1 MRPELLAAMVVLGTS
16 LTISA
21 AQTGDDRLYSVL
33 PRDAI
38 PAIDR
43 PAFEPAASNRSLAR
57 REPVIGLVGDR
68 EARAYSTWQLDRHE
82 IVNDVFEGRP
92 VAVTWCPLCG
102 TGIVYGREVDGRV
115 LSFGVSGML
124 YRDALVMYDR
134 ETGTLWSQIDGRAL
148 KGPLEGAK
156 LEAVPAIHAL
166 WEDWRS
172 MYPRSQVLK
181 KSGIRGSAYEQYNRS
196 SELGIFGR
204 RNPDTRLPGK
214 TSVLGIEADGAA
226 MVFPITELRKVGVA
240 QALVGTVPVAV
251 IAAKGLPIVAFDRRV
266 DGRVL
271 SLTLSPEDPSALR
284 DAETGTLWR
293 ISDGLASGGP
303 LQGKRL
309 ARIVAHTAFWFGWYG
324 FFPQSEVWTE
334 ARQRTAP

>member
-1 MRPELLAAMVVLGTS
+1 MRLDVLAGMVVLGAS
-16 LTISA
+16 LSISA
-21 AQTGDDRLYSVL
+21 AQTDDERLHTVL

-43 PAFEPAASNRSLAR
+43 PVFEPAATTRSLAN

-68 EARAYSTWQLDRHE
+68 EERAYSTWQLDRHE

-102 TGIVYGREVDGRV
+102 TGIVYAREVNGRL

-134 ETGTLWSQIDGRAL
+134 ETGSLWSQIDGRAL

-156 LEAVPAIHAL
+156 LQAVPAVHAL
-166 WEDWRS
+166 WEDWRA
-172 MYPRSQVLK
+172 MYPQSQVLK
-181 KSGIRGSAYEQYNRS
+181 KGWGETRSAYERYNRG

-204 RNPDTRLPGK
+204 RNPDSRLPGK
-214 TSVLGIEADGAA
+214 TSLLGIEVAGAA
-226 MVFPITELRKVGVA
+226 MVFPITALRKVDVA
-240 QALVGTVPVAV
+240 QAVVGTTPVV
-251 IAAKGLPIVAFDRRV
+251 VVAAKGLPIVAFDRRV

-271 SLTLSPEDPSALR
+271 NLTLSPKEPRVLR
-284 DAETGTLWR
+284 DTETGTIWQ
-293 ISDGLASGGP
+293 ISDGLALSGP
-303 LQGKRL
+303 LEGRRL
-309 ARIVAHTAFWFGWYG
+309 TRMVAHTAFWFGWYA
-324 FFPQSEVWTE
+324 FYPQSEVWTATE
-334 ARQRTAP
+334 P